1 MKLLIYSNFFMPITG
16 GTQTIV
22 LELARGLSTR
32 HVTRPDLKPIEVTVV
47 TQTQGAWDG
56 DKTAAFRIVRRPTTL
71 ELTRLLWSA
80 DVVHLAGPAL
90 LPLLMSLL
98 LRKPTVIEHHSFSVA
113 CPNGQF
119 FYEPATSL
127 CPNYFLQSRY
137 AKCVSCNKVKMSAL
151 RSVAEVP
158 LTIVRRWLSNR
169 ASGNV
174 MPTAWIS
181 TILALSRSTTIQ
193 HGISDTGASS
203 GTAAGGTF
211 GFQGRLVTTKGIELL
226 IDAVNK
232 LHEMGISAR
241 LKIIGAG
248 PQLEDLKDRAA
259 RGGAEVSFLG
269 HVEEEKLADALA
281 DVSTIVMPSIAGEVF
296 GLVALENMR
305 RGKLVLVSDLG
316 SLKEVV
322 GNAGLTHKNG
332 DVDDLTRRM
341 KEVLDD
347 PSIAKSL
354 GPAAQ
359 MRAREVF
366 SLDLMVESHLKLY
379 QRVLEK

>member
-1 MKLLIYSNFFMPITG
+1 MKLLIYSNFFMPIPG

-22 LELARGLSTR
+22 LELARGLSSR
-32 HVTRPDLKPIEVTVV
+32 HVTHPGLEPIEVTVV
-47 TQTQGAWDG
+47 TQTELAWEG
-56 DKTAAFRIVRRPTTL
+56 DKTATFRIVRCPTTL
-71 ELTRLLWSA
+71 ELTRLLWGA

-90 LPLLMSLL
+90 LPLSMSLL
-98 LRKPTVIEHHSFSVA
+98 LRKPTIIEHHSFSVA

-119 FYEPATSL
+119 FYEPTGSL
-127 CPNYFLQSRY
+127 CPNYFLQSQY

-151 RSVAEVP
+151 KSVAQVP
-158 LTIVRRWLSNR
+158 LTLARRWLSNR
-169 ASGNV
+169 ASVNV
-174 MPTAWIS
+174 MPTEWIS
-181 TILALSRSTTIQ
+181 RILALSRSTTIQ
-193 HGISDTGASS
+193 HGISDTGARSDI
-203 GTAAGGTF
+203 AAGGTF

-232 LHEMGISAR
+232 LHDMGISAR

-248 PQLEDLKDRAA
+248 PQLENLKGRAA
-259 RGGAEVSFLG
+259 RRGAEISFLG
-269 HVEEEKLADALA
+269 HVEEEKLADALS
-281 DVSTIVMPSIAGEVF
+281 DVSTIVMPSLAGEVF
-296 GLVALENMR
+296 GLVALENML

-322 GNAGLTHKNG
+322 GDAGLTHRNG

-341 KEVLDD
+341 KDVLDD

-359 MRAREVF
+359 TRARDVF
-366 SLDLMVESHLKLY
+366 SLDLMVENHLKLY